1 MGLRESL
8 ERRLEEKG
16 LEHHTIPGF
25 MRSLA
30 QALSFTPH
38 ASPQQ
43 VQKLMRSMGWNVA
56 ELDAHTL
63 QLAMASLKADSP
75 AGLDYTSYPW

>member
-1 MGLRESL
+1 MILRENL
-8 ERRLEEKG
+8 EQRLEEKG
-16 LEHHTIPGF
+16 LERHFIPGF

-30 QALSFTPH
+30 QTLAFTPH

-43 VQKLMRSMGWNVA
+43 VHKLMRSMGWNIR

-63 QLAMASLKADSP
+63 QLAVASIESDSTDSWNYRSHP
-75 AGLDYTSYPW
+75 

>member
-1 MGLRESL
+1 MVLRENL
-8 ERRLEEKG
+8 EQRLEEKG
-16 LEHHTIPGF
+16 LERDFIPGF

-30 QALSFTPH
+30 HTLAFTPH

-43 VQKLMRSMGWNVA
+43 VHMLMRSMGWNIR

-63 QLAMASLKADSP
+63 QLAMASIEFESP
-75 AGLDYTSYPW
+75 AGRNYGSRP